1 METEFNITSLTHRQA
16 LLKDEEAWTSLDNAA
31 QEKIISMLPPSRL
44 ADLVTT
50 IDGKQQLNQAVLMT
64 NSSWNYFIGCVRD
77 DISLGRNK
85 PGWLQDANTAYLERQ
100 VGNYD
105 TWKEKEYEEF
115 WGVKQKLAAGVIA
128 GSSAS
133 LKWDDLVERGCFKA
147 GDVFQYSRRLN
158 GVLVQKDVEVMYS
171 AT

>member
-1 METEFNITSLTHRQA
+1 M
-16 LLKDEEAWTSLDNAA
+16 LKDDQAWASLDEKA

-44 ADLVTT
+44 SSLVTLV
-50 IDGKQQLNQAVLMT
+50 DGKQTLNVSLVMS

-85 PGWLQDANTAYLERQ
+85 PAWLQDANTAYLERQ
-100 VGNYD
+100 VGKFD

-128 GSSAS
+128 GSSAT
-133 LKWDDLVERGCFKA
+133 LKWDDLVKRGFFKA
-147 GDVFQYSRRLN
+147 GDVFQYSRRVA
-158 GVLVQKDVEVMYS
+158 GVEVKKDVEVS
-171 AT
+171 QTLVID